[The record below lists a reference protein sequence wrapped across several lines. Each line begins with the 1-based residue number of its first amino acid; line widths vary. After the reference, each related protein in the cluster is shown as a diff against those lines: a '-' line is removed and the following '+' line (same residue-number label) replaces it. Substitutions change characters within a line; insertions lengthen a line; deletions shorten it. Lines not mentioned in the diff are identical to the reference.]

1 MYKLLA
7 NRGLSGSI
15 SRYASPFSAVRFYTK
30 YPQNEQIFVHP
41 HDKVFKLSFSPEENS
56 VPLGYSSTSKD
67 ITPSNFRANQE
78 FVSLLHDIISKNI
91 QDDFCFIMEAG
102 TFANSFM
109 PIYDFRDVPRYGRTP
124 EVDGTFGFVQVDSNG
139 KMVPGTY
146 ESNNMYRLCN
156 GEGLIKLSD
165 HLHEVVMKNI

>member
-1 MYKLLA
+1 MLKLLT
-7 NRGLSGSI
+7 NRGLLSSI
-15 SRYASPFSAVRFYTK
+15 SRYAGPISAARFYTK

-56 VPLGYSSTSKD
+56 LPLGYSSTLKD
-67 ITPSNFRANQE
+67 ITPGNFQANQA
-78 FVSLLHDIISKNI
+78 FVSLLHEIIAKNI

-109 PIYDFRDVPRYGRTP
+109 PIYDFREVPRYGRTP
-124 EVDGTFGFVQVDSNG
+124 EVDSTFGYVQVDSNG

-156 GEGLIKLSD
+156 GQGLIKLSD
-165 HLHEVVMKNI
+165 HLHEMVMKNI